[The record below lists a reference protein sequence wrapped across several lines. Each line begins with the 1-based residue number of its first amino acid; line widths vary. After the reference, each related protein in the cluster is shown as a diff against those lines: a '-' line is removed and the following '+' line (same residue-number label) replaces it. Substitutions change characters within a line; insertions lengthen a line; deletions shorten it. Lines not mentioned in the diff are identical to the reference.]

1 MKFHQIFSAIAMLS
15 MLAACGGGDVAA
27 SDPSVSGGVAAPA
40 DVADKYVGT
49 WTFCGQQS
57 PSTSYLAT
65 LVGTKLAADSINY
78 NYSETE
84 YVTADCT
91 GQGSISYTESGRVAY
106 QGTKT
111 IGTTVV
117 DKGEGTVTADSD
129 QNTTEPRVEKDISL
143 LSGTTLYF
151 GDSSSLDTE
160 GYPNA
165 ILRQAAFTK
174 R

>member
-1 MKFHQIFSAIAMLS
+1 MKFHQILSSIAMLG
-15 MLAACGGGDVAA
+15 MLAACGGGDVSAT
-27 SDPSVSGGVAAPA
+27 DPSGAGGGATPG

-49 WTFCGQQS
+49 WTFCAQQS
-57 PSTSYLAT
+57 PTSSYLVT
-65 LVGTKLAADSINY
+65 LVGAKLTADSISY

-84 YVTADCT
+84 HVTGDCT
-91 GQGSISYTESGRVAY
+91 GQGRISYTESGRVAY

-117 DKGEGTVTADSD
+117 DKGEGTVTTDSE
-129 QNTTEPRVEKDISL
+129 QNTSEPRVEKDISL

-151 GDSSSLDTE
+151 GDSSSLDAE